1 MSERI
6 SWVAVGENPDGTT
19 TWFYAFS
26 SKPKADKFVALVQPQ
41 CTVIEWTVYP
51 CDHDTPEQAA
61 QYFAL
66 ALRNDE

>member
-26 SKPKADKFVALVQPQ
+26 SKPKADKFVAL
-41 CTVIEWTVYP
+41 YS
-51 CDHDTPEQAA
+51 HNA
-61 QYFAL
+61 QSLSGLSIHAIMTHL
-66 ALRNDE
+66 NKRRSILR